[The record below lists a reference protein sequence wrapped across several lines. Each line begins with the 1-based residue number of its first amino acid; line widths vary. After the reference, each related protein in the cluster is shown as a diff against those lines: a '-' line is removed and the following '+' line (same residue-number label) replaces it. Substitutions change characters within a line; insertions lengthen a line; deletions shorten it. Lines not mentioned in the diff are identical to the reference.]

1 MKVVKGEVVEEEAAA
16 AAADSG
22 VVPEGE
28 ELAAEVSDPMVRI
41 DQVAAAAVVL

>member
-16 AAADSG
+16 DSG
-22 VVPEGE
+22 VVPEEE

-41 DQVAAAAVVL
+41 DLVAAAAVVL